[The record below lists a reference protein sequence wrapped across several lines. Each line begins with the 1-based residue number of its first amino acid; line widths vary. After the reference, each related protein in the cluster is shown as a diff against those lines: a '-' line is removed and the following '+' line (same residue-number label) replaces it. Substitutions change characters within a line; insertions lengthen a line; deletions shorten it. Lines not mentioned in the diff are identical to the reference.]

1 MKHQPL
7 GNRKTGLLLSAGAL
21 FAFAFTLAVPAMS
34 GAQEYTDTR
43 GMANRLNQLEKQVQ
57 TLSQSVFRG
66 APPPVDAV
74 TGGSGGGAS
83 PAALTMFE
91 DRLRGVEEQQRNIIG
106 QLEKLT
112 FDMRQVQDQMQKA
125 QADTDLRFQQMS
137 APAASSPP
145 TSSAPAS
152 SSGSAATPDAV
163 PSTDGDV
170 RSSGTS
176 ASGTL
181 GTLGTQTASA
191 TPEALYEAGFAD
203 IREQDFDGAQK
214 TFTEFMA
221 RYPTHALAG
230 NAQYWLA
237 ETYYVRGD
245 YRQAAKL
252 FAKGYQEFPKGQ
264 KAPDCLLKLGL
275 SLAKIGKKEDACLSL
290 QQLQKEFPGDS
301 SPVNRR
307 AKQEMTQ
314 LSCG

>member
-1 MKHQPL
+1 MKLQL
-7 GNRKTGLLLSAGAL
+7 FFGNRKTGLLLSAGAL
-21 FAFAFTLAVPAMS
+21 FAFAFTLAAPALS

-43 GMANRLNQLEKQVQ
+43 GMANRLGQLEKQVQ

-66 APPPVDAV
+66 APPPAGAA
-74 TGGSGGGAS
+74 TGGGSAN

-91 DRLRGVEEQQRNIIG
+91 DRLRAVEEQQRTLIG
-106 QLEKLT
+106 QVEKLT
-112 FDMRQVQDQMQKA
+112 FDMRQMQDQMQKA
-125 QADTDLRFQQMS
+125 QADTDLRFQQVSTASPSSSTTS
-137 APAASSPP
+137 APAV
-145 TSSAPAS
+145 PAQDMPV
-152 SSGSAATPDAV
+152 TDDA
-163 PSTDGDV
+163 V

-181 GTLGTQTASA
+181 GTLSAQAGAS

-203 IREQDFDGAQK
+203 IREQNFDGAQK
-214 TFTEFMA
+214 TFTEFMT

-314 LSCG
+314 LGCG